1 MFKLLSFTFVIKYRN
16 MKRFKAVFTTLSIL
30 GMLLLTNN
38 LQAQQGTVNIQQ
50 DSRIDKLM
58 EIKKELNES
67 NKIGDRYVIQ
77 LYYGDNGEANNVI
90 QKYRSLY
97 DYTSE
102 ITYEAPDYKV
112 WVGKFRSRL
121 EADRA
126 LLKIKENFPSAIIP
140 KPQRR

>member
-1 MFKLLSFTFVIKYRN
+1 
-16 MKRFKAVFTTLSIL
+16 MKNPIYSLIIIL
-30 GMLLLTNN
+30 GMILFNTNS
-38 LQAQQGTVNIQQ
+38 QAQEGTVHIQQ
-50 DSRIDKLM
+50 DSRIEKLM
-58 EIKKELNES
+58 EVKKGLNEG

-97 DYTSE
+97 EYSSE
-102 ITYEAPDYKV
+102 ITYEAPNYKV

-126 LLKIKENFPSAIIP
+126 LLKIKENFPAAFIP